1 MGVFTRDL
9 VRKKIV
15 TDPDDTES
23 TKKLKLCML
32 QQYLKVS
39 VCVCECVFHLSRIL
53 ASFIFFGNMLILILA
68 NDQICVY
75 CKTNT

>member
-39 VCVCECVFHLSRIL
+39 VCECVFHLSRIL